1 MEKKNLVAG
10 IAFLFGTVVCVYSL
24 ITREFQTLY
33 VTGAVVFT
41 IVGVA
46 FLKRANTR

>member
-1 MEKKNLVAG
+1 MEKKNLIAG
-10 IAFLFGTVVCVYSL
+10 IAFLVGTAICVFSL
-24 ITREFQTLY
+24 FTREFQTYY
-33 VTGAVVFT
+33 VCGAVVFT